1 MWCHDTIYDFE
12 KIPDMHLNNKYIQ
25 LTVMAVSTFTETVS
39 GHVIINFVSFCS
51 LFQHVLKILQRR
63 YVEYTFKRNL
73 SFMWSMVFHNFLFL
87 IWSPGLV
94 WFRCNNCSKWWE
106 IICTIGVWNIP
117 WCIFDNKSM
126 VFRPFIIAST
136 FCSAWWLLKLTHV
149 LIINDILEL

>member
-25 LTVMAVSTFTETVS
+25 QTVMAVSTFTETVS

-73 SFMWSMVFHNFLFL
+73 SFMWSMVFHNFFYFL
-87 IWSPGLV
+87 YGPQAWFGLGATTAPNDGKSSVLLVSGTSHGASLTTNPWSFGP
-94 WFRCNNCSKWWE
+94 
-106 IICTIGVWNIP
+106 
-117 WCIFDNKSM
+117 
-126 VFRPFIIAST
+126 
-136 FCSAWWLLKLTHV
+136 LL
-149 LIINDILEL
+149 